1 MVPVVRSMCSL
12 FTSDQLIGWRNLKN
26 LRIGSQFKP
35 TGKVSVRLDYHL
47 LWLADK
53 ANGFHNV
60 AGRRTVAAPVGGAT
74 DAKVGNEV
82 DATFTVPL
90 TPIMTVGG
98 GIGYMFAGLFLHA
111 NSPGSGYTFTFLFF
125 GYKF

>member
-1 MVPVVRSMCSL
+1 MIPVVRSMFSL
-12 FTSDQLIGWRNLKN
+12 FASDELDGWRNLKN
-26 LRIGSQFKP
+26 IRIGSQFKP
-35 TGKVSVRLDYHL
+35 TGKVSARLDYHL
-47 LWLADK
+47 FWLADK
-53 ANGFHNV
+53 PDGFYDV

-74 DAKVGNEV
+74 AAKVCYEV

-98 GIGYMFAGLFLHA
+98 GIGCMFAGPFLDA
-111 NSPGSGYTFTFLFF
+111 NLPGSENTLTFLFF